1 MESALVA
8 DPDPELVFAI
18 PGDLSAPTGGY
29 AYDRSLLAHLPGFG
43 IRVQHLQLPG
53 SWPTP
58 TAADV
63 ERTRGLLG
71 SLHHRATVLVDG
83 LAFGAF
89 PDTLLERLGQGTGH
103 RIVALVHHPLALE
116 SGLQEDERRLLE
128 TTERHAL
135 AWAAH
140 VIATSAMTARTLTR
154 DYGVPA
160 GKITVARPGT
170 LPARRAEGSGRTRGA
185 ELFCV
190 GSVSPRKA
198 YGVLAVAL
206 SQLTDLD
213 WHLTIAG
220 ETHRDPVEH
229 TRVAALVGTHGL
241 AGRVTFAGVLT
252 ADELDAAYHSSD
264 LFLMPS
270 LYEGYG
276 MALAEAMSHGL
287 PIICTTGGAAA
298 ETVPDEAAVKVPP
311 GDPLALGTAVRQ
323 LLTSPQQLAGLGERS
338 WTAGRTLPPWS
349 DTAGRVA
356 DAVRAVARL
365 LPEHAA

>member
-1 MESALVA
+1 MVA
-8 DPDPELVFAI
+8 GPDPELVFAI
-18 PGDLSAPTGGY
+18 PGDLSARTGGY
-29 AYDRSLLAHLPGFG
+29 AYDRSLLAHLPGTG

-53 SWPTP
+53 AWPTP

-63 ERTRGLLG
+63 EHTRGLLG
-71 SLHHRATVLVDG
+71 SIHDRATVLVDG

-89 PDTLLERLGQGTGH
+89 PNTLLESLGPGTGH
-103 RIVALVHHPLALE
+103 RIMALVHHPLALE
-116 SGLQEDERRLLE
+116 SGLREDECRLLE

-135 AWAAH
+135 ACAAH
-140 VIATSAMTARTLTR
+140 VIATSAMTARTLTH

-170 LPARRAEGSGRTRGA
+170 VPARRAEGSSRRRGA

-198 YGVLAVAL
+198 YGVLALAL

-220 ETHRDPVEH
+220 ETHRNPVEH
-229 TRVAALVGTHGL
+229 TRVAALVETHGL
-241 AGRVTFAGVLT
+241 AERVTFAGVLT
-252 ADELDAAYHSSD
+252 ADELDAAYHCTD
-264 LFLMPS
+264 LFVMPS

-276 MALAEAMSHGL
+276 MAMAEAMAHGL
-287 PIICTTGGAAA
+287 PIVCTTGGAAA
-298 ETVPDEAAVKVPP
+298 ETVPDDAAVKVPP
-311 GDPLALGTAVRQ
+311 GDPLALGAALR
-323 LLTSPQQLAGLGERS
+323 LLLNSPQQLTALGERS
-338 WTAGRTLPPWS
+338 WAAGQTLPLWS
-349 DTAGRVA
+349 DTASRVA
-356 DAVRAVARL
+356 DAVRGVARL